1 MAFRID
7 AAVADRL
14 RNAAFWT
21 PQLHL
26 YEIVERALELYLDR
40 IEAERGGPFPDRGW
54 ARPPQIGADDMNI
67 E

>member
-21 PQLHL
+21 PQLHM
-26 YEIVERALELYLDR
+26 YEIVERALELYLDEL
-40 IEAERGGPFPDRGW
+40 EAERGGPFPDRGW
-54 ARPPQIGADDMNI
+54 ARPPQIGPDDVNI
-67 E
+67 